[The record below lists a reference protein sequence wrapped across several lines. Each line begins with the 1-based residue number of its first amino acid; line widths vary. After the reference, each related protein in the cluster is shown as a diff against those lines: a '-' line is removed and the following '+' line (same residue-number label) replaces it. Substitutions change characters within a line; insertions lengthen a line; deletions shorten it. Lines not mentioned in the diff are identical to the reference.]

1 MPREKK
7 WNALYLRRQRRA
19 SGERYCGRNNDR
31 MLTGL
36 EFFRKW
42 QQGEKLTRSSES
54 KRNGI
59 QWNRHVCASTAP
71 NFQ

>member
-7 WNALYLRRQRRA
+7 WKA
-19 SGERYCGRNNDR
+19 SENGQCRKVLQQKQATEW
-31 MLTGL
+31 LTGL

-42 QQGEKLTRSSES
+42 QQGGKLTRTFES
-54 KRNGI
+54 KSNGI

-71 NFQ
+71 DFQ